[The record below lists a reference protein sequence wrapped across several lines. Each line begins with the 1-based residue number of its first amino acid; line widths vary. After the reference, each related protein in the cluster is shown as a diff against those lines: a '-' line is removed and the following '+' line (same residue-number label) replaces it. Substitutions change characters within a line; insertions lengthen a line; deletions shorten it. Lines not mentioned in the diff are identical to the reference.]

1 MRRSFE
7 LARRGLGQVS
17 PNPLVGAVLVK
28 NGKVIGEGHHER
40 HGSQHAEP
48 ACFANATADPT
59 GATLYVN
66 LEPCCHTN
74 KLTPPCAP
82 LVIQK
87 KVARVVIS
95 NLDPNPMVA
104 GQGVKQLRD
113 AGIDVVTGILE
124 AEGVALNEIFFHRM
138 RTGLPF
144 VHLKAALS
152 LDGKTAKSDGSSKWI
167 TGPDARQDSHWGRLG
182 CDAILIGAQTLRA
195 DDPSLTV
202 RIPSLNVQLPPYR
215 LVLTKS
221 GKLPGEAKVFNDQYK
236 DKTFVI
242 TDQQTKITATTNVI
256 RLSTLESFPFSE
268 FYSRLRERG
277 IHSLWLEGGAHIH
290 DLFLQNKQVQRVT
303 IYQSSKIL
311 GSDGLDGFLH
321 PLPELHLTSTTILGS
336 DHKFSGLLK

>member
-28 NGKVIGEGHHER
+28 DGKVIGEGHHER

-82 LVIQK
+82 MVIQK
-87 KVARVVIS
+87 KVARVVIA

-144 VHLKAALS
+144 VHLKTALS

-167 TGPDARQDSHWGRLG
+167 TGAESRLDSHWGRLAY
-182 CDAILIGAQTLRA
+182 DAIVIGAQTLRTDNPA
-195 DDPSLTV
+195 LTV
-202 RIPSLNVQLPPYR
+202 RLPGVAVPR
-215 LVLTKS
+215 PPWRIVLTKS
-221 GKLPGEAKVFNDQYK
+221 GKLPADAHIF
-236 DKTFVI
+236 
-242 TDQQTKITATTNVI
+242 TDEFKHRTLIVTEHVTKIDIPVEVI
-256 RLSTLESFPFSE
+256 RLSALDPFPFAE
-268 FYSRLRERG
+268 FYQQLALRG
-277 IHSLWLEGGAHIH
+277 IHSLWLEGGAHLH
-290 DLFLQNKQVQRVT
+290 QLFLSQKKVQRVT
-303 IYQSSKIL
+303 IYQAPVRL
-311 GSDGLDGFLH
+311 GPEGLSGFLQ
-321 PLPELHLTSTTILGS
+321 PLPALKDTTTTLIGV
-336 DHKFSGLLK
+336 DHKISGLLA